1 MTAALA
7 IGAAVLSLL
16 AFVLAA
22 RAAIHSER
30 RLRESRDDIARL
42 HAGLPMLLLRIRIAP
57 DGAQITSVVG
67 GQLSTMSFDTAGV
80 SLWLTGWGVPDEP
93 GARDCAA
100 AVARAGRDGSA
111 TGDYRVHAADG
122 SWEWL
127 RLRLRRMNDAASGS
141 LEVAGYVTEVT
152 AEREATGALLA
163 CGRLSAMGELAAGL
177 VHELRQPL
185 AAISMATENAD
196 ESLNQGDLESARR
209 KLQRIARQT
218 ARAGALIE
226 HLRRFAR
233 GGDLDTPQPV
243 RLDTVVAGACEIA
256 GGALRDSGIA
266 MEASLGDPPPMVLCQ
281 RMALEQV
288 FVNLL
293 INARDVLA
301 ARPQGAL
308 RRIRI
313 SATVATRVP
322 VVTVNVADSGGG
334 IAPGVMRR
342 LFEPF
347 VTTKGPDE
355 GTGLGLA
362 ICRRLLTGMG
372 GDITAVNGD
381 EGAVFIISLQAAPVE
396 QQRSVES
403 TVPR

>member
-1 MTAALA
+1 
-7 IGAAVLSLL
+7 
-16 AFVLAA
+16 
-22 RAAIHSER
+22 
-30 RLRESRDDIARL
+30 
-42 HAGLPMLLLRIRIAP
+42 
-57 DGAQITSVVG
+57 
-67 GQLSTMSFDTAGV
+67 
-80 SLWLTGWGVPDEP
+80 
-93 GARDCAA
+93 
-100 AVARAGRDGSA
+100 
-111 TGDYRVHAADG
+111 
-122 SWEWL
+122 
-127 RLRLRRMNDAASGS
+127 
-141 LEVAGYVTEVT
+141 
-152 AEREATGALLA
+152 
-163 CGRLSAMGELAAGL
+163 
-177 VHELRQPL
+177 
-185 AAISMATENAD
+185 
-196 ESLNQGDLESARR
+196 
-209 KLQRIARQT
+209 
-218 ARAGALIE
+218 
-226 HLRRFAR
+226 
-233 GGDLDTPQPV
+233 
-243 RLDTVVAGACEIA
+243 
-256 GGALRDSGIA
+256 
-266 MEASLGDPPPMVLCQ
+266 MVLCQ

-403 TVPR
+403 SVPR